1 MIHKENGGLSAARN
15 DGMRRATG
23 EYLAFVDSDDC
34 VDEKLYE
41 TLINALTE
49 KDAELAVCSYI
60 RIDEEGNMLP
70 EDNWCC
76 ILPNLIESGVEII
89 NMKGIPEVA
98 QWVTVTAWILYVCG
112 V

>member
-23 EYLAFVDSDDC
+23 EYLAFVESDDC

-49 KDAELAVCSYI
+49 KRC
-60 RIDEEGNMLP
+60 
-70 EDNWCC
+70 
-76 ILPNLIESGVEII
+76 
-89 NMKGIPEVA
+89 
-98 QWVTVTAWILYVCG
+98 
-112 V
+112 